1 MKSHDWNKPL
11 ACIIYLGKKNL
22 YEWAM
27 IQHPPTGGFK
37 WPMHD
42 EISKYNP
49 SAIQEDIEEGYT
61 Y

>member
-1 MKSHDWNKPL
+1 
-11 ACIIYLGKKNL
+11 
-22 YEWAM
+22 M